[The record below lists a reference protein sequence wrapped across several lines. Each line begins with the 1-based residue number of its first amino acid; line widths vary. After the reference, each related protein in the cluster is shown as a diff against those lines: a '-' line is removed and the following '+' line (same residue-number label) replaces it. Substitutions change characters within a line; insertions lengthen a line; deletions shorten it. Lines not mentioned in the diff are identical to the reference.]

1 MKRICKSRWLV
12 VMRLLVIVVNC
23 EGESLGVVLGD
34 SQSISQYLAVTH
46 DALLRGVVT
55 YDALATNCLVTR
67 LR

>member
-1 MKRICKSRWLV
+1 
-12 VMRLLVIVVNC
+12 MRLLVIVVNC

-34 SQSISQYLAVTH
+34 SQSVSQYLAVTH